1 MKFRF
6 ALSLLLVLGTSGAAF
21 AGQFGPAAPA
31 ARSGEISQEIG
42 YFRSVAEWT
51 TDEPGFTDGVMTM
64 NQAYLQAGYGLAG
77 GWEGYLR
84 LGGSD
89 LQQENAFA
97 VDDSEMKDSV
107 APFLTVGARCLLY
120 DGKVFDVG
128 MFLQGT
134 YFAPFEDSKTA
145 LVGGT
150 IFQEELE
157 LKNLW
162 DINLGLALQANIGK
176 LVVYAGPLAY
186 HGGGRLEAKVVAG
199 GISDSSAA
207 TYEERGNVGAV
218 AGLNLRL
225 ARNFNL
231 SLEGQYKSR
240 LSAGGAVTYL
250 RFSY

>member
-6 ALSLLLVLGTSGAAF
+6 ALSLLLVLGTSGAVL
-21 AGQFGPAAPA
+21 AGQFGPVAPA

-51 TDEPGFTDGVMTM
+51 TDESGFADGAMTM

-89 LQQENAFA
+89 LSLENAFA
-97 VDDSEMKDSV
+97 IDDSEMKGSI
-107 APFLTVGARCLLY
+107 APFLTVGARGLLY
-120 DGKVFDVG
+120 DGKVFDLGV
-128 MFLQGT
+128 FLQGT
-134 YFAPFEDSKTA
+134 YFAPFEDSNTA
-145 LVGGT
+145 VVGGT
-150 IFQEELE
+150 LFNEKLK

-162 DINLGLALQANIGK
+162 DVNLGLALQANIGK
-176 LVVYAGPLAY
+176 LAVYAGPVAY
-186 HGGGRLEAKVVAG
+186 HGQGRLEARVEAG
-199 GISDSSAA
+199 GISDSSTAA
-207 TYEERGNVGAV
+207 YEERGNVGAV

-225 ARNFNL
+225 ARNLNL
-231 SLEGQYKSR
+231 SLEGQYKSK
-240 LSAGGAVTYL
+240 LSAAGAVTYL